1 MGEYKAGK
9 DDAIDPSLR
18 LMAHGLGLGRRPA
31 PAGGKQQEFVQ
42 RQMMPWSAV
51 EGGSPAG
58 AAGTRRQGR
67 PWREAH
73 WPEQHEQLQTLVSP
87 MHRLSPASSAAAPT
101 VERGSCAVAGD
112 EFSGRRLLSYSNP
125 VPMGSPRLDCS
136 SFFAGGVLVCCNNFH
151 ALDEHCRLRFVS
163 SRCLLRPLLHRSA
176 IAIEVSLHSICL
188 HATSSMKCVCDD
200 VSFFSSR
207 FPCWSALV

>member
-176 IAIEVSLHSICL
+176 IAIESDRSISFNDLLGCCICNSVL
-188 HATSSMKCVCDD
+188 LFKED
-200 VSFFSSR
+200 VK
-207 FPCWSALV
+207 